1 MSTSGR
7 KCAVTDK
14 SARPGLPGGDP
25 TGSYMR
31 ILEPLSSDNLAS
43 KPSLGE
49 MLKTYIFLKP

>member
-1 MSTSGR
+1 MMPASGS

-14 SARPGLPGGDP
+14 SARPGLPGIP

-31 ILEPLSSDNLAS
+31 SLEPLPSDNLAS

-49 MLKTYIFLKP
+49 MLKIYIF